1 MMELAV
7 MGQGREN
14 LSGVHCELYE
24 LNVPGDL
31 VGKLVIDGA
40 ARIVGIVR
48 SVKLV
53 LPPAKIEI
61 VVKGLEVEFSV
72 DVSNVSAVG
81 SVVQLK
87 NVAKE
92 AEPLELRDA
101 QRLRKELI
109 EEIRTMASNI
119 S

>member
-1 MMELAV
+1 MELTAIS
-7 MGQGREN
+7 QGRECF
-14 LSGVHCELYE
+14 SGIQCELYE
-24 LNVPGDL
+24 LTVPGDL

-48 SVKLV
+48 SVKLT

-61 VVKGLEVEFSV
+61 VVKGLDVEFSV

-81 SVVQLK
+81 GVVQLK
-87 NVAKE
+87 SIAKE
-92 AEPLELRDA
+92 AEPLEIRDA

-109 EEIRTMASNI
+109 EEIRAMISNI

>member
-1 MMELAV
+1 MELAAL
-7 MGQGREN
+7 GQEG
-14 LSGVHCELYE
+14 LSGIQSELYE
-24 LNVPGDL
+24 LMVPGEL
-31 VGKLVIDGA
+31 TGKLVIDGA

-48 SVKLV
+48 SVKLT
-53 LPPAKIEI
+53 LPPAKVEI

-92 AEPLELRDA
+92 AEPLEIRDA
-101 QRLRKELI
+101 QKLRKELI
-109 EEIRTMASNI
+109 EEIRTMVSNI
-119 S
+119 T

>member
-1 MMELAV
+1 MMS
-7 MGQGREN
+7 QGRESF
-14 LSGVHCELYE
+14 SGVQCELYE
-24 LNVPGDL
+24 LTVPGDL

-48 SVKLV
+48 SVKLT
-53 LPPAKIEI
+53 LPPARIEI

-72 DVSNVSAVG
+72 DISNVSAVG

-92 AEPLELRDA
+92 AEPLEIKDA

-109 EEIRTMASNI
+109 EEIRTMTSNI